1 MAAQTPPQPGTLHPN
16 YPAHTGASQR
26 GEPSLTPGAHLA
38 AERSLMHLNITGDRL
53 TEKFRKGTERPPGA
67 RGKDFNDCLWA
78 DQYSENVRGR
88 KINKSKTQS
97 TFCSQL

>member
-26 GEPSLTPGAHLA
+26 GEPSLTPGTHLA

-53 TEKFRKGTERPPGA
+53 TGEFREGTESPPGA
-67 RGKDFNDCLWA
+67 RGKDFNDCLRP
-78 DQYSENVRGR
+78 DQYSENVGGR
-88 KINKSKTQS
+88 KKNVSKTQS
-97 TFCSQL
+97 TCCSQH